1 MNLNEMSLTEYKR
14 YCKRVAE
21 DFGYDML
28 NPNIFKAIKACKS
41 MQELADLMA
50 KHRRML

>member
-1 MNLNEMSLTEYKR
+1 MNLNEMSLAEYKR
-14 YCKRVAE
+14 FCKRVAE
-21 DFGYDML
+21 DFGYDLL
-28 NPNIFKAIKACKS
+28 NPNVFKEIKACKS